1 MEMTTKK
8 YSAKDILSNKTNM
21 TAWLFGNVL
30 HEVLKEQYKDVT
42 LTPSVMESDF
52 IKAVYKGK
60 SWKKDYGQ
68 HLRMSIKSP
77 VFIIDVN
84 ALTEKTIDLFS
95 IVVKDEFKKQGIG
108 SKLLATMVSLADNL
122 GNDISLVPVAI
133 NSTNNVK
140 KAEKA
145 AQWLRDWY
153 SSYEFSKDKDSPEMI
168 YHANF

>member
-8 YSAKDILSNKTNM
+8 YSAKEILSNKTNM

-30 HEVLKEQYKDVT
+30 HKVLKEQYKDVT

-95 IVVKDEFKKQGIG
+95 IVVKDEFKKQYGQKFSYKFDFPIV
-108 SKLLATMVSLADNL
+108 LAVINEDLQVF
-122 GNDISLVPVAI
+122 ISAKEL
-133 NSTNNVK
+133 NRLESTK
-140 KAEKA
+140 TLIDLMEERGKEIE
-145 AQWLRDWY
+145 
-153 SSYEFSKDKDSPEMI
+153 S
-168 YHANF
+168 